1 MILDISGEPEVI
13 SGDYGG
19 NYRVSLGPPDSLIAD
34 AGSSTDVYGKINLA
48 TSQSLFNRSETFFQ
62 NLSHTFDPHTEG
74 GNLQVAAA
82 RFPGGIVG
90 PIATIAITT
99 QENIPNDFY
108 GNGMSAV
115 LWQSTDG
122 YVAVWRMHGTTPTAE
137 NLIGINPGP
146 SWRAIGTG
154 DFNSDGYSD
163 ILFQNQ
169 SGEVAIWEMN
179 GTTFIG
185 GGSIAT
191 PARPGTSS
199 QPLQPR
205 RLLRH
210 SFSEPE
216 RRGCHLGDER
226 HHLYWRRS
234 ISNPGPTWHA
244 IATGDFNHD
253 GYSDILF
260 QNDSGEVAIWEMNGT
275 TFIGG
280 GSIGNPGPTWHVIAT
295 GDFNHDGYSD
305 ILFQNQSGEV
315 AIWEMNGTTFI
326 GGGSIGNPGSS
337 WRVITAGNFYGDGYS
352 DILFQ
357 NTNGEAAIWK
367 TNGTTVT
374 STGDL
379 GNPGSSWHVI
389 GQ

>member
-1 MILDISGEPEVI
+1 
-13 SGDYGG
+13 
-19 NYRVSLGPPDSLIAD
+19 
-34 AGSSTDVYGKINLA
+34 
-48 TSQSLFNRSETFFQ
+48 
-62 NLSHTFDPHTEG
+62 
-74 GNLQVAAA
+74 LQVAAA

-185 GGSIAT
+185 GGSI
-191 PARPGTSS
+191 
-199 QPLQPR
+199 
-205 RLLRH
+205 
-210 SFSEPE
+210 
-216 RRGCHLGDER
+216 
-226 HHLYWRRS
+226 
-234 ISNPGPTWHA
+234 
-244 IATGDFNHD
+244 
-253 GYSDILF
+253 
-260 QNDSGEVAIWEMNGT
+260 
-275 TFIGG
+275 
-280 GSIGNPGPTWHVIAT
+280 GNPGPSWHVIAT

-305 ILFQNQSGEV
+305 ILFRTRAERLPFG
-315 AIWEMNGTTFI
+315 
-326 GGGSIGNPGSS
+326 
-337 WRVITAGNFYGDGYS
+337 R
-352 DILFQ
+352 
-357 NTNGEAAIWK
+357 
-367 TNGTTVT
+367 
-374 STGDL
+374 
-379 GNPGSSWHVI
+379 
-389 GQ
+389 